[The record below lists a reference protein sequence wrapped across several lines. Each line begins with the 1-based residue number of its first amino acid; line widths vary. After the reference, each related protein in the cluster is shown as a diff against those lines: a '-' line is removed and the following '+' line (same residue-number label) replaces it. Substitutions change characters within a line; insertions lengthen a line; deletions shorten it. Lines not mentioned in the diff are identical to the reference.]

1 MRCKEQGIEGE
12 IYKIRVKN
20 IYRKKLTTNECYYC
34 IKSDEERKKIEE
46 FNCKKCCLKEKG
58 FTGSER
64 RMREYEKM
72 KYSDKEYYDYWGI
85 YINEKIVKKDYL
97 IEYKENNEESIEIII
112 NNKESNGYQ
121 SNKEELKEEKC
132 KCEYKPTRNYK
143 TLCMKHKHEVDGKDN
158 SGFINC
164 RNNILGESKVVGESQ
179 MEEEES
185 TKIILEEKYT
195 SPEAVVDMRKQV
207 KESKIKITEKIVEEV
222 KVKSEVIES
231 IKVIKKREVEDNES
245 EVSSSRVN
253 LTEGSTIPLEKLI

>member
-1 MRCKEQGIEGE
+1 M
-12 IYKIRVKN
+12 IR
-20 IYRKKLTTNECYYC
+20 
-34 IKSDEERKKIEE
+34 KIEE
-46 FNCKKCCLKEKG
+46 YTIKSLSEERAEEGLEIKLKN
-58 FTGSER
+58 
-64 RMREYEKM
+64 
-72 KYSDKEYYDYWGI
+72 GI
-85 YINEKIVKKDYL
+85 NVKDLVESL
-97 IEYKENNEESIEIII
+97 IRV
-112 NNKESNGYQ
+112 NKSNGYQ

-158 SGFINC
+158 SGFINW
-164 RNNILGESKVVGESQ
+164 GSKVVGESQ

-231 IKVIKKREVEDNES
+231 IKMIKKREVEDNES